1 VPSRQLKRWV
11 GITYGVYVVLLAIV
25 AGLLLYYHY
34 MLASIIVFM
43 ADIVFIFSAFHTMVV
58 MGDNYQP
65 TSWPAIIAL
74 TIIIGGIVLVALG
87 KITVAD
93 LMGLITLALNVMYG
107 KYGTA
112 TLFT

>member
-1 VPSRQLKRWV
+1 MPSRQLKRWV
-11 GITYGVYVVLLAIV
+11 RITYGTYVVLLAIV

-34 MLASIIVFM
+34 MLASIIVFV
-43 ADIVFIFSAFHTMVV
+43 ADIAFILLAFHTMMA
-58 MGDNYQP
+58 MGNNYQP

-87 KITVAD
+87 RITVAD
-93 LMGLITLALNVMYG
+93 LMALITLALNILYG

-112 TLFT
+112 TLLS

>member
-1 VPSRQLKRWV
+1 MPSRQLKRWV

-34 MLASIIVFM
+34 VLASIIIFM
-43 ADIVFIFSAFHTMVV
+43 ADIVFILSAFHTMIV
-58 MGDNYQP
+58 MSDSYQP

-93 LMGLITLALNVMYG
+93 LMALITLALNVMYG

-112 TLFT
+112 TLFS

>member
-11 GITYGVYVVLLAIV
+11 GITYGVYVALLAIV

-43 ADIVFIFSAFHTMVV
+43 ADITFIFSAFHTMVV
-58 MGDNYQP
+58 MSDNYQP

-74 TIIIGGIVLVALG
+74 VIIVGGIVLVALG

-93 LMGLITLALNVMYG
+93 LMALITLALNILYG

>member
-1 VPSRQLKRWV
+1 MPSRQLKRWV
-11 GITYGVYVVLLAIV
+11 GVTYGAYVVLLAIV

-34 MLASIIVFM
+34 VLASIIVFV
-43 ADIVFIFSAFHTMVV
+43 ADIVFILSAFHTMMV
-58 MGDNYQP
+58 MGNNYQP

-93 LMGLITLALNVMYG
+93 LMALITLALNVMYG

-112 TLFT
+112 TLLS

>member
-34 MLASIIVFM
+34 MLASIIVFV
-43 ADIVFIFSAFHTMVV
+43 ADIAFILSAFHTMMV
-58 MGDNYQP
+58 MSNNYQP

-93 LMGLITLALNVMYG
+93 LMALITLALNILYG